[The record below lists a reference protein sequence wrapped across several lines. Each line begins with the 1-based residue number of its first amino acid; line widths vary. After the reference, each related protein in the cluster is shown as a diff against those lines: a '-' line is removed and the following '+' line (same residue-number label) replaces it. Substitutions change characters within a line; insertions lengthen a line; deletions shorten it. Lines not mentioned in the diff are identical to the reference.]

1 MARSSA
7 QRAKDL
13 PSALGGLTVW
23 FGELTTPGRLYRRGL
38 WFLLPA
44 VIWILAL
51 LVIPGLALIALSF
64 AERGQYGNVVWNW
77 SLENYSR
84 LLGYGI
90 FGWSPDTIFILLRS
104 IWVAFVTT
112 LICVVLAYPLA
123 FFIATRPAR
132 TRYLWLALVIIPF
145 WTNLVIRTYAW
156 QMLLSPEFPF
166 AKVAHALGIIPADGA
181 LYPSAF
187 AVYTGMIT
195 AFLPF
200 VVMPLFSSVERLD
213 WSLVEAAQDL
223 YSSKVRAFF
232 QGIWPQTLPGL
243 TVGIILTFIPAMGM
257 FVIPDLLGGAKYL
270 LVGNLIQ
277 QQFYSSRDYPYGAA
291 ISLGLMILTLFGLAI
306 YRRRG
311 QGVELV

>member
-1 MARSSA
+1 MQATPQKPVSS
-7 QRAKDL
+7 
-13 PSALGGLTVW
+13 LGKFVVW
-23 FGELTTPGRLYRRGL
+23 FGELTTPSRLYRRGL

-44 VIWILAL
+44 VVWILAL
-51 LVIPGLALIALSF
+51 LVIPGLALVALSF
-64 AERGQYGNVVWNW
+64 AERGQYGNVLWHWN
-77 SLENYSR
+77 LENYSR

-187 AVYTGMIT
+187 AVYIGMIT

-223 YSSKVRAFF
+223 YSNRVRTFF

-291 ISLGLMILTLFGLAI
+291 VSLGLMILTLFGLAI

>member
-1 MARSSA
+1 MQATPQKPVSS
-7 QRAKDL
+7 
-13 PSALGGLTVW
+13 LGKFVVW
-23 FGELTTPGRLYRRGL
+23 FGELTTPSRLYRRGL

-44 VIWILAL
+44 VVWILAL
-51 LVIPGLALIALSF
+51 LVIPGLALVALSF
-64 AERGQYGNVVWNW
+64 AERGQYGNVLWHWN
-77 SLENYSR
+77 LENYSR

-132 TRYLWLALVIIPF
+132 TRYLWLAF

-187 AVYTGMIT
+187 AVYIGMIT

-223 YSSKVRAFF
+223 YSNRVRTFF

-291 ISLGLMILTLFGLAI
+291 VSLGLMILTLFGLAI

>member
-1 MARSSA
+1 MNR
-7 QRAKDL
+7 RV
-13 PSALGGLTVW
+13 VW
-23 FGELTTPGRLYRRGL
+23 FGELTTPAQLYRRGL

-44 VIWILAL
+44 AIWILGL
-51 LVIPGLALIALSF
+51 LVIPGLSLVALSF
-64 AERGQYGNVVWNW
+64 AERGPYGEVVWNF
-77 SLENYSR
+77 SLENYRR

-90 FGWSPDTIFILLRS
+90 FGWSPDTILILLRS
-104 IWVAFVTT
+104 LWVAFVTT
-112 LICVVLAYPLA
+112 LICIVLAYPLA
-123 FFIATRPAR
+123 FFIASRPPR

-145 WTNLVIRTYAW
+145 WTNLVIRAYAW
-156 QMLLSPEFPF
+156 QMLLAPDLPF
-166 AKVAHALGIIPADGA
+166 AKLAQALGLLAPDSG
-181 LYPSAF
+181 LYPSPL
-187 AVYTGMIT
+187 AVYIGMIT

-223 YSSKVRAFF
+223 YASRIRTFF
-232 QGIWPQTLPGL
+232 QAIWPQTLPGL

-277 QQFYSSRDYPYGAA
+277 QQFYASRDWPYGAA
-291 ISLGLMILTLFGLAI
+291 ISLGLMLMTLIGLAI

-311 QGVELV
+311 KDVDLV

>member
-1 MARSSA
+1 MNR
-7 QRAKDL
+7 L
-13 PSALGGLTVW
+13 IVW
-23 FGELTTPGRLYRRGL
+23 FGELTTPARLTRRGL

-44 VIWILAL
+44 IVWLLGL
-51 LVIPGLALIALSF
+51 LVIPGLALVALSF
-64 AERGQYGNVVWNW
+64 AERGQYGEVVWNFN
-77 SLENYSR
+77 LENYAR

-112 LICVVLAYPLA
+112 LVCVALAYPLA
-123 FFIATRPAR
+123 FFIATRPER
-132 TRYLWLALVIIPF
+132 SRYLWLTLVIIPF

-156 QMLLSPEFPF
+156 QMLLSPDFPF
-166 AKVAHALGIIPADGA
+166 AKLAHFIGLIPPDGA

-187 AVYTGMIT
+187 AVYLGMVT

-223 YSSKVRAFF
+223 YASRVRVFF
-232 QGIWPQTLPGL
+232 QAIWPQTLPGL
-243 TVGIILTFIPAMGM
+243 TVGIILTFVPAMGM

-277 QQFYSSRDYPYGAA
+277 QQFFASRDWPYGAA
-291 ISLGLMILTLFGLAI
+291 ISLGLMVMTLIGLAI

-311 QGVELV
+311 QGVELL

>member
-1 MARSSA
+1 MQTTPSS
-7 QRAKDL
+7 
-13 PSALGGLTVW
+13 LGRLVVW

-44 VIWILAL
+44 VIWILGL
-51 LVIPGLALIALSF
+51 LVIPGLALVALSF
-64 AERGQYGNVVWNW
+64 AERGQYGDVLWNW
-77 SLENYSR
+77 NLENYSR

-90 FGWSPDTIFILLRS
+90 FGWSPDTILILLRS
-104 IWVAFVTT
+104 LWVAFVTT
-112 LICVVLAYPLA
+112 VICVVLAYPLA
-123 FFIATRPAR
+123 FFIATQPPR

-166 AKVAHALGIIPADGA
+166 AKAAQVLGLIPADGA

-187 AVYTGMIT
+187 AVYIGMVT

-223 YSSKVRAFF
+223 YSSRVRTFF

-291 ISLGLMILTLFGLAI
+291 VSLGLMILTLFGLAI